1 MRWSGR
7 RAAAFAA
14 ACAAVLV
21 LPACGESRSQ
31 EDEAQPPPQVGVV
44 ELKSGPLELT
54 QDVPG
59 RTRATQVADIRPQVG
74 GIVHKRLF
82 VEGQAV
88 RAGQPLYQLDDAVYR
103 ASYNSAL
110 AALRK
115 AEATANAARATAR
128 RSRELVKI
136 HAISAQ
142 DNENAALAE
151 DQANAEVGVARA
163 ALESAR
169 VNLAYASIVSPIA
182 GRIGKSDVTEGSLV
196 TANQDAPLA
205 LVQKLDPIYVDVNQ
219 PSANWLALKQAIDSG
234 RLRSSGAGAA
244 VSIQLENGARYP
256 HQGRLQFSDVTV
268 DPGTGNFLLRAVVP
282 NPDLTLLPGMYVRA
296 AIQEGTLADALLAPQ
311 QAIALDADGKA
322 NAWVVGRD
330 GKVERRAVRVS
341 RTVGD
346 RWLVEDGL
354 KSGERVIV
362 EGVQKVEPD
371 MKVQATLV
379 QQAPAREPA
388 APAAPA
394 GAGR

>member
-1 MRWSGR
+1 M
-7 RAAAFAA
+7 
-14 ACAAVLV
+14 LI

-31 EDEAQPPPQVGVV
+31 EDGAEPPPQVGVV

-88 RAGQPLYQLDDAVYR
+88 RAGQPLYELDAATYR
-103 ASYNSAL
+103 ASYNSAQ

-234 RLRSSGAGAA
+234 RLRSSGAGAS

-256 HQGRLQFSDVTV
+256 HPGRLQFSDVTV

-322 NAWVVGRD
+322 SAWVVGRD
-330 GKVERRAVRVS
+330 NKVERRAVRVS

-346 RWLVEDGL
+346 RWLVEEGL

-371 MKVQATLV
+371 MKVQAVLV
-379 QQAPAREPA
+379 QQAPARKPD
-388 APAAPA
+388 APA